1 LDRRLFACNA
11 QPESPCLIDCAACV
25 GDMSLILVV
34 DDKEE
39 NVYLLRSLLLGHGYR
54 VQGAKNGA
62 EALERAGRETPDL
75 VISDILM
82 PVMDGF
88 TLCRRWKQDAT
99 LQNVPFVFYTATY
112 TEPKDE
118 ELALSLGA
126 ERFLVK
132 PIEPDRFMEMITTL
146 LEEQRQGQL
155 SVRQST
161 LPAETQY
168 LREYN
173 AVLINKLED
182 KLLQVE
188 NKNRA
193 LVEKDAFN
201 QAVLDSTAALVAV
214 VGPGGDVVMLNQAWA
229 RLSPTERAPELLRLR
244 IGSNLLAEREGTRV
258 EPTSATEQIKEGL
271 REVLEKGRP
280 DCEVELSDGS
290 ESNQRWYMVRIV
302 RVGTAG
308 IGAVIACID
317 ITGRKRGEQ
326 ALEEAARRK
335 DEFLALLGHE
345 LRNPLAPIKL
355 SSQLLLG
362 LRLTDPRADRAI
374 KIIDRQVNHLARMV
388 DDLLDLSR
396 IARGKL
402 ILEAIPIDWSDVVR
416 TATEDWRAGFE
427 SHGIELRLQLPPTH
441 VWVSGDATRLA
452 QILGN
457 LLNNAQKF
465 TSRGGRVDV
474 QLDVDEQTQWTRLL
488 VRDTGIGMTAET
500 LARIFEAFE
509 QAPQT
514 SARTRGGIGIG
525 LALVNGLVRLHGGEV
540 RATSPGPGL
549 GSEILVRLPVRPPPS
564 ERQGQVSGGRT
575 GSSRILVI
583 EDNPDTAETL
593 QTFLETGGSTVDVA
607 YDGPSG
613 LQIAHERVP
622 DVVVCDIGLP
632 GAMDG
637 YAVARAVRADSKLS
651 SARLIALTGYGQA
664 EDQRRA
670 VEAGFD
676 AHVTKPPDPERLL
689 KLVSR
694 SEEVSHG

>member
-1 LDRRLFACNA
+1 M
-11 QPESPCLIDCAACV
+11 
-25 GDMSLILVV
+25 MSLILVV

-54 VQGAKNGA
+54 VQCAKNGA

-99 LQNVPFVFYTATY
+99 LRDVPFVFYTATY

-132 PIEPDRFMEMITTL
+132 PVEPDRFLEMIASL
-146 LEEQRQGQL
+146 LEEHRQGQL

-161 LPAETQY
+161 PPAETQY

-182 KLLQVE
+182 KVLQLE
-188 NKNRA
+188 NKNRT

-201 QAVLDSTAALVAV
+201 KAVLDSTAALVAV
-214 VGPGGDVVMLNQAWA
+214 VGPGGDVVMINQAWA
-229 RLSPTERAPELLRLR
+229 RLSPDERAPELLRLR
-244 IGSNLLAEREGTRV
+244 VGANVLAELGRAQV
-258 EPTSATEQIKEGL
+258 EPGSVTGRVKEGL
-271 REVLEKGRP
+271 RDVLESSRP
-280 DCEVELSDGS
+280 DCEVELPDGP
-290 ESNQRWYMVRIV
+290 ELDPRWYLVRIV

-326 ALEEAARRK
+326 ALEETARRK

-355 SSQLLLG
+355 ASQLLLG
-362 LRLTDPRADRAI
+362 LDLTDPRAERAS
-374 KIIDRQVNHLARMV
+374 KTIDRQVTHLARMI

-402 ILEAIPIDWSDVVR
+402 ILETKPIDWSEAVR
-416 TATEDWRAGFE
+416 TATEDWRASFE
-427 SHGIELRLQLPPTH
+427 SHGIELHLELPLKH
-441 VWVSGDATRLA
+441 IWVSGDATRLT
-452 QILGN
+452 QVLGN

-474 QLDVDEQTQWTRLL
+474 HLEVDEQENWTRLL
-488 VRDTGIGMTAET
+488 VRDTGVGMTAET
-500 LARIFEAFE
+500 LGRVFEPFE
-509 QAPQT
+509 QAPQS
-514 SARTRGGIGIG
+514 SARTRGGMGVG

-549 GSEILVRLPVRPPPS
+549 GSEIFLRLPMKTPPT
-564 ERQGQVSGGRT
+564 ERSRQPSGGRP
-575 GSSRILVI
+575 GGSRILVI
-583 EDNPDTAETL
+583 EDNHDTAETL
-593 QTFLETGGSTVDVA
+593 QTFLETQGSTVDVA

-613 LQIAHERVP
+613 LRIAHERAP
-622 DVVVCDIGLP
+622 EVVLCDIGLP

-637 YAVARAVRADSKLS
+637 YDVARAVRADSTLS
-651 SARLIALTGYGQA
+651 STRLIALTGYGQA
-664 EDQRRA
+664 GDQRRA
-670 VEAGFD
+670 IEAGFD

-689 KLVSR
+689 SLVSR
-694 SEEVSHG
+694 SERVSHG

>member
-1 LDRRLFACNA
+1 M
-11 QPESPCLIDCAACV
+11 
-25 GDMSLILVV
+25 MSLILVV

-54 VQGAKNGA
+54 VQSAKNGA

-88 TLCRRWKQDAT
+88 TLCRRWKQDAK
-99 LQNVPFVFYTATY
+99 LREVPFVFYTATY

-132 PIEPDRFMEMITTL
+132 PVEPDRFVEMIATL
-146 LEEQRQGQL
+146 LEDHRQGQL

-161 LPAETQY
+161 PPAETQY

-188 NKNRA
+188 NKNRT

-201 QAVLDSTAALVAV
+201 RAVLDSTAALVAV
-214 VGPGGDVVMLNQAWA
+214 VGPSGEVVMLNQAWA
-229 RLSPTERAPELLRLR
+229 HLSPDERAPELLRLR
-244 IGSNLLAEREGTRV
+244 VGSNVFAEFEGAPA
-258 EPTSATEQIKEGL
+258 EPSSATQRIKEGL
-271 REVLEKGRP
+271 REVLEKGRA

-290 ESNQRWYMVRIV
+290 EPDQRWYLVRIV
-302 RVGTAG
+302 TVGTAG
-308 IGAVIACID
+308 ISAVIACID

-345 LRNPLAPIKL
+345 LRNPLTPIRL

-362 LRLTDPRADRAI
+362 LRLTDPRAERAA
-374 KIIDRQVNHLARMV
+374 KIIDRQVTHLARMV

-396 IARGKL
+396 IARGRL
-402 ILEAIPIDWSDVVR
+402 VLERIPIDWSDVVR

-427 SHGIELRLQLPPTH
+427 SCGIDLHLELPPTH

-474 QLDVDEQTQWTRLL
+474 RLDVDEQEEWTRLL

-500 LARIFEAFE
+500 LGRVFQPFE
-509 QAPQT
+509 QAPQS
-514 SARTRGGIGIG
+514 SARTRGGMGVG

-540 RATSPGPGL
+540 QATSLGPGL
-549 GSEILVRLPVRPPPS
+549 GSEILVRLPVNKPPS
-564 ERQGQVSGGRT
+564 ERLGQASSGRACG
-575 GSSRILVI
+575 SRILVI
-583 EDNPDTAETL
+583 EDNLDTAETL
-593 QTFLETGGSTVDVA
+593 QSFLEKEGSTVDVA

-613 LQIAHERVP
+613 LRIAHERLP
-622 DVVVCDIGLP
+622 EVVVCDIGLP

-637 YAVARAVRADSKLS
+637 YAVARAVRADPRLS

-664 EDQRRA
+664 EDQRHA
-670 VEAGFD
+670 MEAGFD
-676 AHVTKPPDPERLL
+676 SHVTKPPDPDRLVG
-689 KLVSR
+689 LVSR
-694 SEEVSHG
+694 PKGVPRG